1 MAVKI
6 KQILEEIG
14 SDTLLFGSW
23 LTAKGVTGK
32 EQWSYVQSG
41 WMERVSHGVYKVAGA
56 NVSLWGA
63 ISAYNTQLGKRCIVG
78 AETALELRGYTHYV
92 PMGKPLA
99 FIYTAPHHEMP
110 SWFLEHEWDR
120 TLRYQTS
127 SLLGTEGLDDMDVEG
142 HRLWVS
148 CLERAIL
155 ECLNR
160 PNAMTS
166 LLDTYYLMELL
177 TTLRPEVMQHLLE
190 VCSSVKAKRLFL
202 YMAEKA
208 NHPWLK
214 DIDKTKI
221 GLGSGRRM
229 IVPKGKYIR
238 EYNMTIPRDLAMYDS
253 DDGCIF

>member
-6 KQILEEIG
+6 KQILDEIG

-41 WMERVSHGVYKVAGA
+41 WLERVTHGVYKVAGS

-63 ISAYNTQLGKRCIVG
+63 ISAYNTQLGKRCTVG

-99 FIYTAPHHEMP
+99 FIYTTPHHEMP
-110 SWFLEHEWDR
+110 SWFMAYEWDR

-127 SLLGTEGLDDMDVEG
+127 SLLGTEGLDEMDVDG

-148 CLERAIL
+148 CPERAIL

-160 PNAMTS
+160 PNATSS

-177 TTLRPEVMQHLLE
+177 TTLRPRVMQQMLE
-190 VCSSVKAKRLFL
+190 KCSSVKVKRLFL

-214 DIDKTKI
+214 ALDMSKIDI
-221 GLGSGRRM
+221 GSGRRM
-229 IVPKGKYIR
+229 IVPQGKYVSK
-238 EYNMTIPRDLAMYDS
+238 YNMTIPADLYNYV
-253 DDGCIF
+253 